1 MVTRARPVGFRRS
14 SVLALLTLWVALGGV
29 SACSSE
35 SAPKATSTTS
45 KSTAATGPV
54 VATSPAVPPATRDC
68 GTRSELAGWP
78 TTTGPPP
85 DANACIL
92 EAFAAGT
99 PAQMSVTFVGG
110 GDSGRKTQDGYD
122 IPTRRIVT
130 WLVLGKNEVQVT
142 TDLTEDGGTSSIET
156 CTGLVMDGYQSPPK
170 ATGCS

>member
-1 MVTRARPVGFRRS
+1 
-14 SVLALLTLWVALGGV
+14 
-29 SACSSE
+29 
-35 SAPKATSTTS
+35 
-45 KSTAATGPV
+45 
-54 VATSPAVPPATRDC
+54 
-68 GTRSELAGWP
+68 
-78 TTTGPPP
+78 
-85 DANACIL
+85 
-92 EAFAAGT
+92 
-99 PAQMSVTFVGG
+99 MSVTLVGG